1 MWNIHHFITPCNNFL
16 GETTRAIPV
25 ILSVTTFRVREQNIS
40 DHWSCKVCWSN
51 WYNAGIIR
59 LRICK
64 NVLSKINLVDHI
76 YGLFLYTEQFIFFMG
91 TKRTNAFCSTYPVR
105 NFLVADFKM
114 TFREKLVKNFNSSS
128 FIQRILLN
136 KFFKK
141 YCKIH
146 ILSIVLLPLIV

>member
-1 MWNIHHFITPCNNFL
+1 MGNIHHFITLCNSFL

-40 DHWSCKVCWSN
+40 DHWTCKVCWWYTAHVKSN

-64 NVLSKINLVDHI
+64 NVLSKKNLVDHI

-105 NFLVADFKM
+105 NFLAADFKM

-128 FIQRILLN
+128 FTTNSSQ
-136 KFFKK
+136 
-141 YCKIH
+141 
-146 ILSIVLLPLIV
+146 